1 MQQPDKI
8 ETFLWRRA
16 HDGTINSHCEPGLIE
31 SCPAGG
37 LFVELFVWSAVYPLV
52 TFPRTHTR
60 CLAEWSLD
68 TTYCLPTP
76 SLHQSHSF
84 LLFIHTNTLWSLHH
98 QYTWKGTSKTTH
110 TECPSPQH
118 PSTETR
124 WPRQIHG
131 RQWRGTSTYVPRIL
145 IDWIRYIEP
154 ILIDT

>member
-8 ETFLWRRA
+8 QTFLWRRA

-68 TTYCLPTP
+68 TTHYLPAP
-76 SLHQSHSF
+76 SLHQFSSF
-84 LLFIHTNTLWSLHH
+84 LFLLTRTPFCLYIINIPG
-98 QYTWKGTSKTTH
+98 KGPPKPPIQNAPRHSI
-110 TECPSPQH
+110 PQRKH
-118 PSTETR
+118 A
-124 WPRQIHG
+124 G
-131 RQWRGTSTYVPRIL
+131 RDRYMGDSGGEHLRMYPGCLL
-145 IDWIRYIEP
+145 IR
-154 ILIDT
+154 